1 VHGQRGW
8 FRSQVI
14 QVITISDN
22 RMNHGIQD
30 PRAFVMQARIEIA
43 EVCRSEHDL
52 RDNQDLLQRFA
63 DGMEEHCPTQT

>member
-1 VHGQRGW
+1 MHGQGGW

-14 QVITISDN
+14 TVSDN
-22 RMNHGIQD
+22 QMNHGIQD
-30 PRAFVMQARIEIA
+30 STDFVMRAYDQIA
-43 EVCRSEHDL
+43 EVCRSERDL